1 MVRTILYKEDNVL
14 DLLRSGSEQGLRL
27 LYRNYKDAIYG
38 IILNIVKSEQHSE
51 EVLNDVFLKCYNNIG
66 SYDEAKSRLF
76 TWMARIARNAAIDK
90 VRTVEYRS
98 GAKTYDISN
107 PGTEKMAYSHDYID
121 HAGMAA
127 ILKILDVDQKRMIE
141 MVYLLGYTHQECSD
155 ELGVPLGT
163 VKSNVRRGLMKLR
176 EALGNDINAL
186 MSLIILVLIYFVI
199 NK

>member
-1 MVRTILYKEDNVL
+1 MLS
-14 DLLRSGSEQGLRL
+14 LLRSGNEHGLRL

-38 IILNIVKSEQHSE
+38 IILNIVKSESHSE
-51 EVLNDVFLKCYNNIG
+51 EVLNDVFLKCFTNIS

-98 GAKTYDISN
+98 SAKTFDISN

-121 HAGMAA
+121 HAGLAA
-127 ILKILDVDQKRMIE
+127 ILKVLDVDQKRMIE

-176 EALGNDINAL
+176 ESLGNDLHAM
-186 MSLIILVLIYFVI
+186 MSLIILVLIYFI
-199 NK
+199 IYK